1 MTRHRQ
7 KRSIVFKLMSASTSM
22 MLAGI
27 LHLVPAANA
36 IPKPP
41 ADSVKVTLTE
51 GTNMA
56 IALSPDKQTIAMDLQ
71 GTIWVLPVTGGRA
84 KAVTDAL
91 GDCRQPTWSPDG
103 NQIAFQSYRDGNFH
117 IWKVNKDGSGLR
129 QLTTGIY
136 HDREPHWSPD
146 GTSIVFSS
154 DRSGNYDI
162 WKLVLKNDSLAQ
174 LTVHP
179 GNDYFPA
186 FSTDGQ
192 SIAYVSE
199 RSAAAGIYIR
209 DVAGNH
215 QLFVHSK
222 EKLASPA
229 WHPDGQRII
238 FNSLVPDASQLEMV
252 KMGGGDWQ
260 TLSTGT
266 EDVFP
271 FKTAWLSPT
280 EYVYTADGQIKL
292 GKMGKNNAKTID
304 FKAEVTLI
312 RDKYVP
318 KKHHFDDAAARPVQG
333 IRGPVVSNSGKFV
346 AFAALGDIWIL
357 EIGKPAP
364 VQVTNDVFIDIDP
377 VWSPDD
383 QWLAFTSDRNG
394 NMDLWIREISTGKE
408 TCLLD
413 APDNLKFPS
422 WSADGNSIA
431 FYQADPKAYSRSSLT
446 VIDIRTKKTETL
458 YGGLFEASQPSWS
471 GDGKYLAVSSLDSYS
486 SRFREGLSKFL
497 IIPADRSAARF
508 ASPVPGRSLATRGK
522 NGPVISPDGKAIAY
536 ILDNMLWTVPVDA
549 RLDIIGPPL
558 RLTTELAENPSWTGD
573 SKSIVFLATDKIK
586 RVNVAN
592 GSIEPLVMEFGWQP
606 QQPVGRQVVHAGK
619 IFDGVSDKYIENADI
634 VIEGNRIKE
643 IVPHR
648 AGRNEK
654 VIDASGQTVIP
665 GLFEMHTHQ
674 NAQLGEK
681 GGRLWLAYGVT
692 SIREPGT
699 DPYDALERKESWA
712 SGKRLGPRSFFTG
725 GHMEGDRIYYNRN
738 TSNVAGAQ
746 LELELGRAV
755 TLGYDMI
762 KTYVG
767 LPDILQKRVTEFAH
781 AHGLP
786 VSSHEIYPAA
796 GIGVDGV
803 EHIGA
808 TSRRGYS
815 PKLTALNK
823 SYQDV
828 LALTAKS
835 GMYMT
840 PTISLHGGLN
850 ALISS
855 DSSFFDHWQFQAFY
869 SSKQKQ
875 ELKSAAERTRGS
887 NKTYHHIEKTIV
899 QLMRSGARL
908 TPGTDS
914 PIIPSGLSYHAE
926 LQSWVA
932 AGLSPF
938 ETLRAATQWAAQ
950 EVGAGEDLG
959 TIQAGKLADMVIVD
973 GDPLKQIKDV
983 LNVQAVIK
991 NGQYL
996 DIKSLTE
1003 AK

>member
-1 MTRHRQ
+1 MTRYLQ
-7 KRSIVFKLMSASTSM
+7 ARSIVFKLMSASTII

-27 LHLVPAANA
+27 LHLTPVAKASTP
-36 IPKPP
+36 PP

-71 GTIWVLPVTGGRA
+71 GTIWILPVTGGKA
-84 KAVTDAL
+84 KAITDAL

-103 NQIAFQSYRDGNFH
+103 TRIAFQSYRDGNFH
-117 IWKVNKDGSGLR
+117 IWKVNKDGSGLS
-129 QLTTGIY
+129 QLTAGIY
-136 HDREPHWSPD
+136 HDREPYWSPD
-146 GTSIVFSS
+146 GTSVIFSS

-162 WKLVLKNDSLAQ
+162 WKLVLETDSLVQ
-174 LTVHP
+174 LTDHP

-186 FSTDGQ
+186 FSTDGK

-199 RSAAAGIYIR
+199 RATAAGIYVR
-209 DVAGNH
+209 DPEGKH

-229 WHPDGQRII
+229 WHPDGLHII
-238 FNSLVPDASQLEMV
+238 FNSLTAGASQLEMV
-252 KMGGGDWQ
+252 KTGGGDWQ
-260 TLSTGT
+260 TLSQDV

-271 FKTAWLSPT
+271 FRTAWVSPT
-280 EYVYTADGQIKL
+280 EYLYTADGLIKR
-292 GKMGKNNAKTID
+292 GKTGVSTTKTIA
-304 FKAEVTLI
+304 FTAEVTLA
-312 RDKYVP
+312 RDRYAP
-318 KKHHFDDAAARPVQG
+318 KKRNFDAAVPVPVQG
-333 IRGPVVSNSGKFV
+333 IRAPVVSNSGKFV
-346 AFAALGDIWIL
+346 AFAALGDIWVL
-357 EIGKPAP
+357 ETGKSRP
-364 VQVTNDVFIDIDP
+364 VQITNDVFIDIDP
-377 VWSPDD
+377 VWSPDGK
-383 QWLAFTSDRNG
+383 WLAYTSDRNG

-408 TCLLD
+408 VCLLD
-413 APDNLKFPS
+413 ATDNLKFPS
-422 WSADGNSIA
+422 WSADGARIA
-431 FYQADPKAYSRSSLT
+431 FYQADPNAYSRSSLS
-446 VIDIRTKKTETL
+446 VIDVKTRKVQTL
-458 YGGLFEASQPSWS
+458 YDGLFEASQPSWS
-471 GDGKYLAVSSLDSYS
+471 KDGKYLVVSSLDPYS
-486 SRFREGLSKFL
+486 SRFREGISKFL
-497 IIPADRSAARF
+497 VIASDRSGARF

-536 ILDNMLWTVPVDA
+536 ILDNVLWTVQVDA
-549 RLDIIGPPL
+549 RLNILGSPVQ
-558 RLTTELAENPSWTGD
+558 LTHELAENPSWTGD

-586 RVNVAN
+586 KVTVSDGRIEAVN
-592 GSIEPLVMEFGWQP
+592 MEFNWKP
-606 QQPVGRQVVHAGK
+606 QQPEGRQVIHAGK

-634 VIEGNRIKE
+634 VIERNRITE
-643 IVPHR
+643 IVPHQ
-648 AGRNEK
+648 AGRKEK
-654 VIDASGQTVIP
+654 VIDASRQTVIP

-681 GGRLWLAYGVT
+681 GGRLWLAYGIT

-725 GHMEGDRIYYNRN
+725 GHMEGNRIYYNRN

-767 LPDILQKRVTEFAH
+767 LPDILQKRITEFAH

-786 VSSHEIYPAA
+786 VLSHEIYPAA

-815 PKLTALNK
+815 PKLTALNR

-828 LALTAKS
+828 LALTAQS
-835 GMYMT
+835 GIYMT

-850 ALISS
+850 ALVSR
-855 DSSFFDHWQFQAFY
+855 DSLFFDHWQFPAFY
-869 SSKQKQ
+869 SEKQKQ
-875 ELKSAAERTRGS
+875 ELRSAAARARGS
-887 NKTYHHIEKTIV
+887 NRTYPNIEKTIV
-899 QLMRSGARL
+899 RLMRSGARL

-938 ETLRAATQWAAQ
+938 ETLRAATQWSAQ
-950 EVGAGEDLG
+950 QAGAGDDLG
-959 TIQAGKLADMVIVD
+959 TIQPGKLADLVIVE
-973 GDPLKQIKDV
+973 GDPLRQIKDL
-983 LNVQAVIK
+983 LNVKAVIK

-996 DIKSLTE
+996 DIKVLTIT
-1003 AK
+1003 K

>member
-1 MTRHRQ
+1 MTLYRQ
-7 KRSIVFKLMSASTSM
+7 MRSTGFKLMSASTII

-27 LHLVPAANA
+27 LHLVPAVSGS
-36 IPKPP
+36 PQPP
-41 ADSVKVTLTE
+41 VDSVKVTLTE

-71 GTIWVLPVTGGRA
+71 GTIWVLPVTGGKA
-84 KAVTDAL
+84 KAITDAL

-103 NQIAFQSYRDGNFH
+103 TQIAFQSYRDGNFH
-117 IWKVNKDGSGLR
+117 IWKINKDGSGLR
-129 QLTTGIY
+129 QLTSGIY
-136 HDREPHWSPD
+136 HDREPYWSPD
-146 GTSIVFSS
+146 GANIAFSS

-162 WKLVLKNDSLAQ
+162 WKLVLETDSLVQ
-174 LTVHP
+174 LTSHP

-186 FSTDGQ
+186 FGGDGK

-199 RSAAAGIYIR
+199 RSAAAGIYIQ
-209 DVAGNH
+209 DPQGNH

-222 EKLASPA
+222 EKLASPV

-238 FNSLVPDASQLEMV
+238 FNSLVPNASQLEMV
-252 KMGGGDWQ
+252 KTGGGDWQ
-260 TLSTGT
+260 TLSGGG

-271 FKTAWLSPT
+271 FKTAWLSQT
-280 EYVYTADGQIKL
+280 EYLYTADGQIKL
-292 GKMGKNNAKTID
+292 GKIGSSRRQTIA
-304 FKAEVTLI
+304 FKAKVALA

-318 KKHHFDDAAARPVQG
+318 RKHDFDDAAPRPVQG
-333 IRGPVVSNSGKFV
+333 IRGPVVSNSGRFV

-357 EIGKPAP
+357 EPGKSRP
-364 VQVTNDVFIDIDP
+364 VQITNDVFIDIDP

-383 QWLAFTSDRNG
+383 KWLAYTSDKNG
-394 NMDLWIREISTGKE
+394 NMDLWIKEISTGKE
-408 TCLLD
+408 LCLLD
-413 APDNLKFPS
+413 ALDNLKFPS
-422 WSADGNSIA
+422 WSADGARIA
-431 FYQADPKAYSRSSLT
+431 FYQADPNAYSRSSLR
-446 VIDIRTKKTETL
+446 VIDVKARKVAIL
-458 YGGLFEASQPSWS
+458 YEGLFEASQPSWS
-471 GDGKYLAVSSLDSYS
+471 KDGKYLIVSSLDPYS
-486 SRFREGLSKFL
+486 SRFREGISKFL
-497 IIPADRSAARF
+497 IMASDRSGARF
-508 ASPVPGRSLATRGK
+508 ASPVRGRSLATRGK
-522 NGPVISPDGKAIAY
+522 NGPVIAPDGKSIAY
-536 ILDNMLWTVPVDA
+536 ILDNVLWTVQVDA
-549 RLDIIGPPL
+549 RLNILGAPVQ
-558 RLTTELAENPSWTGD
+558 LTHELAENPSWTGD
-573 SKSIVFLATDKIK
+573 SKSIVFLATDKLK
-586 RVNVAN
+586 RVAVFD
-592 GSIEPLVMEFGWQP
+592 GRIEPLDMEFNWTP
-606 QQPVGRQVVHAGK
+606 QQPNGRQVIHAGK
-619 IFDGVSDKYIENADI
+619 IFDGISDKYIENADI
-634 VIEGNRIKE
+634 VIERNRILE
-643 IVPHR
+643 IVPHL
-648 AGRNEK
+648 AGRKEK
-654 VIDASGQTVIP
+654 VIDASRQTVIP

-725 GHMEGDRIYYNRN
+725 GHMEGSRIYYNRS
-738 TSNVAGAQ
+738 TSNTAGAQ

-767 LPDILQKRVTEFAH
+767 LPDILQKRITEFAH

-796 GIGVDGV
+796 GLGVDGV

-815 PKLTALNK
+815 PKLTALNM

-828 LALTAKS
+828 LALTAQS
-835 GMYMT
+835 GIYMT

-850 ALISS
+850 ALITG
-855 DSSFFDHWQFQAFY
+855 DSLFFDHWQFPAFY
-869 SSKQKQ
+869 SEKQKQ
-875 ELKSAAERTRGS
+875 ELRSAAARARGS
-887 NKTYHHIEKTIV
+887 NRSYPNIEKTVIR
-899 QLMRSGARL
+899 LMRSGARL

-938 ETLRAATQWAAQ
+938 ETLRAATQWSAQ
-950 EVGAGEDLG
+950 QAGAGGELG
-959 TIQAGKLADMVIVD
+959 TIQPGKLADLVIVE
-973 GDPLKQIKDV
+973 GDPLRQIKDL
-983 LNVQAVIK
+983 LNVKAIIK

-996 DIKSLTE
+996 DRKALMT

>member
-36 IPKPP
+36 FSSPP

-117 IWKVNKDGSGLR
+117 VWKVNKDGSGLR

-146 GTSIVFSS
+146 GSCIIFSS

-162 WKLVLKNDSLAQ
+162 WKLILKNDSLAQ

-209 DVAGNH
+209 DAAGNH

-222 EKLASPA
+222 EKLASPV

-252 KMGGGDWQ
+252 KMGGGDLQ

-271 FKTAWLSPT
+271 FKTVWLSQT
-280 EYVYTADGQIKL
+280 EYLYTADGQIKR
-292 GKMGKNNAKTID
+292 GKMGKNNAKTIA
-304 FKAEVTLI
+304 FKAEVTLV

-318 KKHHFDDAAARPVQG
+318 KKHHFDDAAPRPVQG
-333 IRGPVVSNSGKFV
+333 IRSPVVSNSGKFV

-383 QWLAFTSDRNG
+383 RWLAFTSDRNG
-394 NMDLWIREISTGKE
+394 NMDLWIREISTGKD

-413 APDNLKFPS
+413 ATDNLKFPS
-422 WSADGNSIA
+422 WSADGNRIA
-431 FYQADPKAYSRSSLT
+431 FYQADPKAYSRSNLT

-471 GDGKYLAVSSLDSYS
+471 GDGKYVAVSSLDPYS

-497 IIPADRSAARF
+497 IIPTDRSEARF

-522 NGPVISPDGKAIAY
+522 NGPMISPDGKAIAY
-536 ILDNMLWTVPVDA
+536 ILDNVLWTVPVDA
-549 RLDIIGPPL
+549 RLDIIGPPR

-586 RVNVAN
+586 RVNVAD
-592 GSIEPLVMEFGWQP
+592 GGIETLVMEFGWKP
-606 QQPVGRQVVHAGK
+606 QQPEGRQVIHAGK
-619 IFDGVSDKYIENADI
+619 VFDGISDKYIENVDI
-634 VIEGNRIKE
+634 VIEGNRIRE

-654 VIDASGQTVIP
+654 VIDASRQTVIP

-796 GIGVDGV
+796 GMGVDGV

-815 PKLTALNK
+815 PKLTALNR

-828 LALTAKS
+828 LALTAQS
-835 GMYMT
+835 GIYMT
-840 PTISLHGGLN
+840 PTISLHEGLN
-850 ALISS
+850 ALIGS
-855 DSSFFDHWQFQAFY
+855 DSSFFNHWQFQAFY

-875 ELKSAAERTRGS
+875 ELKSATERASGS
-887 NKTYHHIEKTIV
+887 HKTYHNIETTIV
-899 QLMRSGARL
+899 QLMRAGARL

-950 EVGAGEDLG
+950 EAGVGDDLG

-983 LNVQAVIK
+983 LNVKAVIR